1 MSVETPANF
10 RAIIVPDT
18 RATLLTSESTYT
30 QADPVVG
37 TPEKVSGQSSLT
49 LSASGTVAVS
59 EDIVLQAASSGGRSG
74 ASFLWQ
80 NTGDAKFR
88 GYNGPSMVQSWR
100 SLAYFDGSGSPHS
113 VSDPQAVTMPNG
125 SVVIAFERRT
135 GVGREVVTRK
145 YTPSTDTWSSAS
157 IVYQTSSATGAGS
170 IMRPTMVVLPSRRLL
185 LFHWVIASGI
195 YNIRCHYSV
204 DSGANWSLASRGVL
218 DAPVVLA
225 THTVGRLRAVFS
237 GIGIAM
243 AAEIPS
249 HSTIRQFYSTD
260 LGATFTTL
268 SDELASSYCH
278 DLVDLDGSL
287 GMISLPTGAN
297 ASAKLRIVGSITE
310 PLKYADD
317 ISIPTG
323 DWGHTGSD
331 EQDIASW
338 VDDDGSL
345 FVVGRLVNANDKVI
359 GLWSPAPYTS
369 WSYLGESATGIGG
382 TKTGLIIDT
391 TTANVYP
398 RYLTATSSGGRAM
411 LFHSWSASGSAFDD
425 SLAVACLGGWSSV
438 PLGSVDESLDPDKTG
453 GFTGC
458 YFPYDLPN
466 TGSVWT
472 AAGAGTSALASGS
485 LQLLLNGS
493 SNYRYYTKAP
503 SGAFADGLLFA
514 ATVAVT
520 AGGVTTSARAG
531 IQLRVADGSS
541 EIHLEL
547 RLSTSA
553 VLAYDKNAGGTGAPF
568 GSAMSVDT
576 TGGVDLLV
584 YMKDTTARV
593 YYKVANSSEDA
604 EYIAGPAGTITK
616 KTSGAAAANRLRFG
630 RIVANAAT
638 SMTITSV
645 QYTMGT
651 YVTEPAN
658 ATADQRGRAFP
669 SYVAGGVSADQS
681 GAAYAGDIHRIP
693 IEYDYAVERALPL
706 AAPPS
711 PRVGWRS
718 TDETEAT
725 IAVLFSNAK
734 ANVTDLGGDLLGV
747 HLEGINWAAGKVQG
761 YNGSA
766 WVDLA
771 TIDTAADYDGLTFT
785 RLGNAITAG
794 AANAGFWSD
803 RHEWAGA
810 RFKFTPPSG
819 GRCRVINTNS
829 SGDWYNAATG
839 KHATLFL
846 DDVANTDPASG
857 STGKIWPS
865 RATILIPLAGNNYS
879 AIRILINANQGT
891 SEGYY
896 EIGQVVVGP
905 VLMLADS
912 YSWGRTI
919 TTQTGTTLQESPDR
933 IDRASVDA
941 PARRVIEFGW
951 TDGVDQTN
959 VGDTVA
965 TASATSGALPIA
977 ARGETIHALEGAI
990 RASDGPRRALVYLPN
1005 VSRIAAS
1012 SVATITRREA
1022 TVLVRAVSDIR
1033 RDTVVGD
1040 ELTTELARLS
1050 SVVLEEIV

>member
-1 MSVETPANF
+1 MSIESPSKF
-10 RAIIVPDT
+10 RALIVPDT
-18 RATLLTSESTYT
+18 RASLLTSESTYT

-37 TPEKVSGQSSLT
+37 TPEKVSGQTSLA
-49 LSASGTVAVS
+49 LSATGTVTVA
-59 EDIVLQAASSGGRSG
+59 EDIVIQAASSGGRNG
-74 ASFLWQ
+74 AGFLWK

-88 GYNGPSMVQSWR
+88 GYNGPSMVQSWE

-145 YTPSTDTWSSAS
+145 YTPSTDIWSSAT

-185 LFHWVIASGI
+185 LFHWVFVSGV

-218 DAPVVLA
+218 DAPIVLA
-225 THTVGRLRAVFS
+225 THTVGRLRAVYS

-260 LGATFTTL
+260 FGATFTTI
-268 SDELASSYCH
+268 SDELTVSYCH

-287 GMISLPTGAN
+287 GMITIPTGAN
-297 ASAKLRIVGSITE
+297 KSARLRIVGSITE
-310 PLKYADD
+310 PVKDVEV
-317 ISIPTG
+317 ITIPTG
-323 DWGHTGSD
+323 DWGHTGAD
-331 EQDIASW
+331 EHDLASW

-345 FVVGRLVNANDKVI
+345 FVVGRLVNASDKVI

-369 WSYLGESATGIGG
+369 WSYLGESATGISG

-425 SLAVACLGGWSSV
+425 SLAVACLGGWSTV
-438 PLGSVDESLDPDKTG
+438 PMGSVDDSLDADQTG

-472 AAGAGTSALASGS
+472 STGAGTVALASGS
-485 LQLLLNGS
+485 LQLLLNGA

-503 SGAFADGLLFA
+503 SGAFADGLVFA

-531 IQLRVADGSS
+531 LQLRVADGSS

-547 RLSTSA
+547 RFSTSA
-553 VLAYDKNAGGTGAPF
+553 FLVYDKNAGGTGAPF
-568 GSAMSVDT
+568 GLAPSVDT
-576 TGGVDLLV
+576 TGGVDILV

-593 YYKVANSSEDA
+593 YYKVASSSEDQ
-604 EYIAGPAGTITK
+604 EYIAGPSGTITK

-638 SMTITSV
+638 SMTITKI
-645 QYTMGT
+645 QYAMGT
-651 YVTEPAN
+651 YTTEPAD

-669 SYVAGGVSADQS
+669 SYIAGGVSADQT
-681 GAAYAGDIHRIP
+681 GVAYTGDIHTIP
-693 IEYDYAVERALPL
+693 IAYDYAVERALPL
-706 AAPPS
+706 ASPPS

-747 HLEGINWAAGKVQG
+747 HLEGINWAAGKIQG

-785 RLGNAITAG
+785 RLGNAITPG
-794 AANAGFWSD
+794 SSNANFWSD
-803 RHEWAGA
+803 RHEWAGS

-819 GRCRVINTNS
+819 GKCRVINTNA
-829 SGDWYNAATG
+829 SGDWHNAATG

-846 DDVANTDPASG
+846 DDVVNTDPASG
-857 STGKIWPS
+857 STAEIWPS

-879 AIRILINANQGT
+879 AIRILISANQGT
-891 SEGYY
+891 AEGYY
-896 EIGQVVVGP
+896 EIGQVVMGP

-912 YSWGRTI
+912 YSWGRSISTE
-919 TTQTGTTLQESPDR
+919 TGAMLQRSPDR

-941 PARRVIEFGW
+941 PARRTIEFGW
-951 TDGVDQTN
+951 EDGVDQTD
-959 VGDTVA
+959 VGETVA
-965 TASATSGALPIA
+965 TGSATSGALPLA
-977 ARGETIHALEGAI
+977 ARGETIHAIEGAL
-990 RASDGPRRALVYLPN
+990 RASDGPSRALVYLPN
-1005 VSRIAAS
+1005 VTRIAAS
-1012 SVATITRREA
+1012 TTATITRREA
-1022 TVLVRAVSDIR
+1022 TVLVRATSDIR

>member
-1 MSVETPANF
+1 MSAETPAKF
-10 RAIIVPDT
+10 RALIIPDT
-18 RATLLTSESTYT
+18 RASLLSSESTFT

-37 TPEKVSGQSSLT
+37 TPEKVSGQTSLA

-59 EDIVLQAASSGGRSG
+59 EDVVLQAASSGGRSG
-74 ASFLWQ
+74 AGFLWK
-80 NTGDAKFR
+80 NTGDAKHR
-88 GYNGPSMVQSWR
+88 GYNGPAMVQSWQ
-100 SLAYFDGSGSPHS
+100 SLAYFDGSGTPHS

-125 SVVIAFERRT
+125 SVVVAFERRT
-135 GVGREVVTRK
+135 GVGRETVTRK
-145 YTPSTDTWSSAS
+145 YTPSTDTWSSAT
-157 IVYQTSSATGAGS
+157 IVYQTSSTTGAGS

-185 LFHWVIASGI
+185 LFHWVFASGI

-218 DAPVVLA
+218 DAPIVLA
-225 THTVGRLRAVFS
+225 THTVGRLRAVYS

-243 AAEIPS
+243 AAELDGNK
-249 HSTIRQFYSTD
+249 IRQFYSTD
-260 LGATFTTL
+260 FGASFTTL
-268 SDELASSYCH
+268 SDQLGSSYCH
-278 DLVDLDGSL
+278 DLVDLAGSL
-287 GMISLPTGAN
+287 GMITLPTGAN

-310 PLKYADD
+310 PVKDVEVIA
-317 ISIPTG
+317 IPTG
-323 DWGHTGSD
+323 DFGHTGAD

-345 FVVGRLVNANDKVI
+345 FVVGRLVNASDKVI

-369 WSYLGESATGIGG
+369 WSYLGESATGISG

-438 PLGSVDESLDPDKTG
+438 PLGSVDDSLDADQTG
-453 GFTGC
+453 GYTAC

-503 SGAFADGLLFA
+503 SGAFANGLLFA
-514 ATVAVT
+514 ATIAVT
-520 AGGVTTSARAG
+520 AGGATTSARAG
-531 IQLRVADGSS
+531 IQLMVADGSS

-547 RLSTSA
+547 RFSTSA
-553 VLAYDKNAGGTGAPF
+553 FLVYDKNAGGTGAPL
-568 GSAMSVDT
+568 GLAPSIDT
-576 TGGVDLLV
+576 TGGVDILV

-593 YYKVANSSEDA
+593 YYKVANSSEDQ
-604 EYIAGPAGTITK
+604 EYIAGPSGAITK
-616 KTSGAAAANRLRFG
+616 KTSGAAAANRVRFG

-651 YVTEPAN
+651 YVTEPADT
-658 ATADQRGRAFP
+658 TADQRGRAFP
-669 SYVAGGVSADQS
+669 SYVAGGISADQT
-681 GAAYAGDIHRIP
+681 GVAYAGDIHKIP
-693 IEYDYAVERALPL
+693 IEYDYALTRALPL
-706 AAPPS
+706 ASPPS
-711 PRVGWRS
+711 PRIAWRS
-718 TDETEAT
+718 TDETQAT

-734 ANVTDLGGDLLGV
+734 ANVTDLGGDMLGV
-747 HLEGINWAAGKVQG
+747 HLEGINWASGKVQG

-785 RLGNAITAG
+785 RLGNAITPG
-794 AANAGFWSD
+794 SSNANFWSD
-803 RHEWAGA
+803 RHEWSGS

-819 GRCRVINTNS
+819 GKCRVINTNA
-829 SGDWYNAATG
+829 SGDWYNANTG
-839 KHATLFL
+839 KHTTLFL
-846 DDVANTDPASG
+846 DGVANTDPASG
-857 STGKIWPS
+857 STGEIWPS
-865 RATILIPLAGNNYS
+865 RATILIPLVGVNYS
-879 AIRILINANQGT
+879 AIRLLITANQGT

-896 EIGQVVVGP
+896 EIGQMVVGP

-912 YSWGRTI
+912 YSWGRSI
-919 TTQTGTTLQESPDR
+919 ETQTGTTLQTAPDR
-933 IDRASVDA
+933 IDRASVNA
-941 PARRVIEFGW
+941 PARRIIEFGW

-959 VGDTVA
+959 VGDIVA
-965 TASATSGALPIA
+965 TGSATSGALPLA
-977 ARGETIHALEGAI
+977 AHGETIHAIEGAI

-1005 VSRIAAS
+1005 VSRLAGDSI
-1012 SVATITRREA
+1012 ATITRREA